1 MIPIFTGIIASS
13 LHVIAGPDH
22 LAAVTP
28 LAIENK
34 EKSWKVGVSWGIGH
48 VLGMLLIGGLFLLF
62 KDLIPVEAISG
73 HSEQLVGIVLV
84 LIGLWAIYKAFK
96 KKEGKHSHP
105 HFHKK
110 PLPHL
115 HVHKHKHED
124 IEGEHSHDHKANPAK
139 QNNVAAFLVGTLHG
153 FAGISHLL
161 LIIPTLSFPSV
172 FDSAMYLSG
181 FAIGTI
187 GSMGIFAL
195 ILGIISL
202 RSSLA
207 HNHNLFKYLRIIGGL
222 FAIGIGIFWFFS
234 TI

>member
-13 LHVIAGPDH
+13 IHVIAGPDH

-62 KDLIPVEAISG
+62 KDFIPVEAISG
-73 HSEQLVGIVLV
+73 YSEQFVGIVLV
-84 LIGLWAIYKAFK
+84 LIGLWALYKAFK

-105 HFHKK
+105 HIHSK
-110 PLPHL
+110 PLPHM
-115 HVHKHKHED
+115 HVHKHEHDDK
-124 IEGEHSHDHKANPAK
+124 IGEHAHDHKSNPVK
-139 QNNVAAFLVGTLHG
+139 QNNMAAFLVGTLHG

-161 LIIPTLSFPSV
+161 LVIPTLSFPSV

-187 GSMGIFAL
+187 ATMGIFAL
-195 ILGIISL
+195 VLGVISL
-202 RSSLA
+202 RTSLA
-207 HNHNLFKYLRIIGGL
+207 HNHNLFKYLRIFGGI

>member
-13 LHVIAGPDH
+13 LHVVAGPDH

-34 EKSWKVGVSWGIGH
+34 GKSWKVGISWGIGH

-62 KDLIPVEAISG
+62 KEYIPVEAISG
-73 HSEQLVGIVLV
+73 YSEQLVGIVLV
-84 LIGLWAIYKAFK
+84 LIGLWALFKAFR

-105 HFHKK
+105 HFHTK
-110 PLPHL
+110 PSPHL
-115 HVHKHKHED
+115 HVHKHEHED
-124 IEGEHSHDHKANPAK
+124 EQGEHSHEHKANPVK

-161 LIIPTLSFPSV
+161 LVIPTLSFPSV
-172 FDSAMYLSG
+172 FDSVMYLSG

-195 ILGIISL
+195 ILGIISQ
-202 RSSLA
+202 RTSLA
-207 HNHNLFKYLRIIGGL
+207 HNHNLFKYLRVIGGL
-222 FAIGIGIFWFFS
+222 FAIVIGIFWFFS